1 MAAAG
6 AWPAGECN
14 WLGNS
19 RRFEARVDMSFAWS
33 LPGASLSNQMIQTGE
48 DIMQETSAA
57 GPTASAASVTTS
69 PNKHTA
75 TTAVGNLLQALTS
88 HDNQSRNSAEQ
99 NFHALKETHPEALV
113 FGLLEA
119 SEAVFAN
126 TCPVISSSLTILASR

>member
-6 AWPAGECN
+6 AWRAEDCN
-14 WLGNS
+14 CLGNS
-19 RRFEARVDMSFAWS
+19 RGFEAGADMSFAWS
-33 LPGASLSNQMIQTGE
+33 LPGASLPNQIIRTGE
-48 DIMQETSAA
+48 DIMQESSAA
-57 GPTASAASVTTS
+57 GPTASTAAVTTS

-99 NFHALKETHPEALV
+99 TFHTLKETHPEALV

-119 SEAVFAN
+119 SEAVGSNA
-126 TCPVISSSLTILASR
+126 CSVISS